1 MLQSSKLVL
10 QAMQKPNI
18 LQQESSKNI
27 GENYRRN
34 KYYKDASNIDHL
46 QTGTYLYTYIY
57 TRVWFEINCT
67 RIQWIVIVNSSI
79 ILC

>member
-34 KYYKDASNIDHL
+34 KYYKDASNIDHM
-46 QTGTYLYTYIY
+46 QTGTFLYAYIY
-57 TRVWFEINCT
+57 TLESDLKL
-67 RIQWIVIVNSSI
+67 IVLASNG
-79 ILC
+79 

>member
-18 LQQESSKNI
+18 LQQQESSKNI

-34 KYYKDASNIDHL
+34 KYKDASDIDHL
-46 QTGTYLYTYIY
+46 QTGTYLYIY
-57 TRVWFEINCT
+57 VY
-67 RIQWIVIVNSSI
+67 
-79 ILC
+79 

>member
-18 LQQESSKNI
+18 LQQQQESSKNI

-34 KYYKDASNIDHL
+34 KYKDASDIDHL
-46 QTGTYLYTYIY
+46 QTGTFLYTYIY
-57 TRVWFEINCT
+57 TLESDLKLIVLVING
-67 RIQWIVIVNSSI
+67 
-79 ILC
+79 

>member
-34 KYYKDASNIDHL
+34 KYKDASDIDHL
-46 QTGTYLYTYIY
+46 QTGTSNI
-57 TRVWFEINCT
+57 
-67 RIQWIVIVNSSI
+67 
-79 ILC
+79 

>member
-57 TRVWFEINCT
+57 TLESDLKL
-67 RIQWIVIVNSSI
+67 IVLASNG
-79 ILC
+79 

>member
-18 LQQESSKNI
+18 LQQQQQESSKNI

-34 KYYKDASNIDHL
+34 KYKDASDH
-46 QTGTYLYTYIY
+46 
-57 TRVWFEINCT
+57 
-67 RIQWIVIVNSSI
+67 
-79 ILC
+79 